1 VQNQKFY
8 STSSSQIFS
17 GIALLIS
24 IFVFFIP
31 VNLQIG
37 KPFDLQLFLLGL
49 LLMSVSIIFCFYFLR
64 NLFCPVVQVYKSEI
78 IISKYTRLRVPK
90 TKIRELAMEKGRVK
104 ILYVEGKDLK
114 EIVVAVRDNKEEEP
128 VT

>member
-1 VQNQKFY
+1 
-8 STSSSQIFS
+8 
-17 GIALLIS
+17 
-24 IFVFFIP
+24 
-31 VNLQIG
+31 
-37 KPFDLQLFLLGL
+37 
-49 LLMSVSIIFCFYFLR
+49 MSVSIIFCFYFLR

>member
-1 VQNQKFY
+1 MQNLKFY
-8 STSSSQIFS
+8 SAFSSQILS

-24 IFVFFIP
+24 IFIFFIP

-104 ILYVEGKDLK
+104 ILYGEGKDLK